1 MVKSNN
7 DNILGLNEF
16 TLKTSDEVMLGIKQL
31 TGNYYLASISKAYV
45 KNQVKKWVHFH
56 RYLHTLMKIKRNS
69 YITQK

>member
-45 KNQVKKWVHFH
+45 KNQVKK
-56 RYLHTLMKIKRNS
+56 
-69 YITQK
+69 